1 MSRAAVRRLPGQG
14 GKAITT
20 IVGVSLGVLWFLPFV
35 GVLVE
40 SIRPFEEVSNGW
52 WRVEQL
58 HISLSNYAKI
68 FSGTT
73 LPMLKP
79 LWNSFFCSIL
89 GAAIPILLGSM
100 AAYAFA
106 RHRLPLKTV
115 LVVVILCLM
124 AIPGQMIAIPAFRR
138 LYSLGLLDRYSGVIL
153 MNTVTSLPW
162 IIFFMMNVIRIQDV
176 QLEEAGTIDGASDYR
191 IFLSIVLPQCGP
203 SLISAGLLQFV
214 WSWNTFFWPLILIF
228 NPKKMM
234 ITQVIPMLR
243 GQFYTDWGILTAGSV
258 LVMIVPIAVFLA
270 FQRYYIQGSVGFA
283 AEK

>member
-1 MSRAAVRRLPGQG
+1 MSRGLRAHLPGSG
-14 GKAITT
+14 GRALKTAIGLM
-20 IVGVSLGVLWFLPFV
+20 IGIIWFLPFA

-52 WRVEQL
+52 WRIDEL
-58 HISLSNYAKI
+58 HLNLASYVKI

-73 LPMLKP
+73 LPMLGP
-79 LWNSFFCSIL
+79 LWNSFFSSIL
-89 GAAIPILLGSM
+89 GALIPVILGSM

-106 RHRLPLKTV
+106 RQWLPAKTV
-115 LVVVILCLM
+115 VIVIILCLM

-138 LYSLGLLDRYSGVIL
+138 LYALRLLDTYTGVIL

-162 IIFFMMNVIRIQDV
+162 IIFFMMNVVKMQDIQI
-176 QLEEAGTIDGASDYR
+176 EEAGIIDGASDYR
-191 IFLSIVLPQCGP
+191 IFRSIVLPQCGP

-234 ITQVIPMLR
+234 VTQVIPMLR
-243 GQFYTDWGILTAGSV
+243 GQFYTDWGILTAGAT
-258 LVMIVPIAVFLA
+258 LVMVVPIVVFLA

-283 AEK
+283 VDK